1 MPIRRS
7 GIEISHSKGY
17 STSAKIA
24 TGQQN
29 TNSKHQSTKPMKSF
43 MSYEYPSRPDFSTCD
58 LGRAR
63 YGLVRLP
70 RPRLKSCVSAIK
82 ALTLQLRRVSL
93 PTEAGMKKATSI
105 GEYLIHRLAAHGVR
119 HVFGIPGDYV
129 LGFYEQLLHSPI
141 RIVNTCDEQG
151 AGFAADAYAR
161 VRGLGVVCVTYCV
174 GGLKVANTTAEAF
187 AEKSPVVVISGAP
200 GMKEREKNPLLHHKV
215 REFDTQKKVFEQL
228 TIASTV
234 LSDPQTAFQ
243 EIDRVLHAA
252 LRYKRPVYIELPRD
266 VVALPGIPHH
276 RPREIHETSDRHTL
290 REALGEAVEMIN
302 RASKPVIL
310 ADVEVHRFG
319 LQNALLGLAAKTD
332 IPVAAT
338 ILGKSVIGEQHP
350 FYMGVYEGA
359 MGRDDVRRYVE
370 TSDCVILLG
379 AFMTDINLGIYTA
392 RLDPARSIYATSEKL
407 SIRYHTYENV
417 RFKDFVHGLLKAK
430 LRRRAPGRIPRP
442 RPLAARPNVRGKSK
456 VTVKSLFQRLNEFL
470 DERKVV
476 VADIGDAL
484 FGAADLF
491 IHQRTEFLGPAYYA
505 SMGFAVPAGIGAQLA
520 NPKLRPLV
528 LVGDGA
534 FQMTGMELATAARYK
549 LNPIV
554 VVLNNR
560 GYGTERQIHDGPY
573 NDLWLWNFS
582 RIPEIL
588 GAGCG
593 FEVETEEQLD
603 QALLAAGRFTDGFCL
618 LDVKLKPLDRSPA
631 LQRLA
636 ERLAKRL

>member
-1 MPIRRS
+1 
-7 GIEISHSKGY
+7 
-17 STSAKIA
+17 
-24 TGQQN
+24 
-29 TNSKHQSTKPMKSF
+29 
-43 MSYEYPSRPDFSTCD
+43 
-58 LGRAR
+58 
-63 YGLVRLP
+63 
-70 RPRLKSCVSAIK
+70 
-82 ALTLQLRRVSL
+82 
-93 PTEAGMKKATSI
+93 MKKATSI